1 MDSEFGENETC
12 REMSVQYV
20 PENTKKKNNLAHIN
34 YILWLDSRNQKNS
47 NYQCPV
53 NLIDPLWDMQVMVRW
68 LPRCAC
74 KMHNMSGGQH
84 PSSMIIS
91 LLSSVLCRSRVLD

>member
-12 REMSVQYV
+12 REILVQYV
-20 PENTKKKNNLAHIN
+20 LENTKKNNDLTLFN

-47 NYQCPV
+47 NNQCLV
-53 NLIDPLWDMQVMVRW
+53 NLVEPLLDMQVIVCW

-74 KMHNMSGGQH
+74 KTRNMSGGLY
-84 PSSMIIS
+84 PSSTIIS
-91 LLSSVLCRSRVLD
+91 LLSSLFC